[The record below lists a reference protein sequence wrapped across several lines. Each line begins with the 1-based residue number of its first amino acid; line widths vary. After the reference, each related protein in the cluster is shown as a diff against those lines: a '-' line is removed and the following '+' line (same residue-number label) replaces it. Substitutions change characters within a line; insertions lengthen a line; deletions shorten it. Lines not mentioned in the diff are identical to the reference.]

1 MNYQHEPRVLNFF
14 ARKGVKV
21 VHGARY
27 DPRGSPIEAGFA
39 QVRATLTPARQQPR
53 HLCAAPRGCDSELTL
68 TRRVSRR

>member
-1 MNYQHEPRVLNFF
+1 LSQVNYQHEPRVLNFF

-39 QVRATLTPARQQPR
+39 
-53 HLCAAPRGCDSELTL
+53 
-68 TRRVSRR
+68 